1 MVSFPVLS
9 VLIVGCEY
17 TKPSIWSAALN
28 LRLVLNLVQWRA
40 SLPVPVRR
48 YRIRPCTTRVL
59 NLVLNLD
66 TSKFST
72 CNVQGRGKRIV
83 LTTLLDTKFS
93 ILNISYGLLLNLVH
107 YRSIYY

>member
-1 MVSFPVLS
+1 MGGFPVLS
-9 VLIVGCEY
+9 VRIVGCKY

-40 SLPVPVRR
+40 SLPVRV
-48 YRIRPCTTRVL
+48 RPCTTRVL

-66 TSKFST
+66 ASKFST

-83 LTTLLDTKFS
+83 LTTLLDTK
-93 ILNISYGLLLNLVH
+93 I
-107 YRSIYY
+107 

>member
-1 MVSFPVLS
+1 MRSFPVLT

-40 SLPVPVRR
+40 SLPVPIPRYPW

-66 TSKFST
+66 TAKFST

-83 LTTLLDTKFS
+83 LTTLLDTKL
-93 ILNISYGLLLNLVH
+93 I
-107 YRSIYY
+107 

>member
-1 MVSFPVLS
+1 MGSFPVLS

-17 TKPSIWSAALN
+17 TKPSNWSAAPN

-40 SLPVPVRR
+40 SLPVPIPR

-66 TSKFST
+66 TCSCTFKFST

-83 LTTLLDTKFS
+83 LTTLLDTK
-93 ILNISYGLLLNLVH
+93 I
-107 YRSIYY
+107 